1 MMKPRV
7 SIIVPIYGVERY
19 IERCAKSLFEQTYPN
34 IEYVFVNDATSDKSM
49 DVLQQVIARYPVRQ
63 KEVRIITH
71 PLNKGI
77 STTRNTGLM
86 AVKGDYI
93 LYVDSDDYLALN
105 AIEQLV
111 NKVVES
117 NADLVLF
124 DTNIVTAKS
133 VQRVRVC
140 FKDKEQ
146 YIKDLLQHVAI
157 CAHWNKFYDAK
168 FYHRTG
174 ILADESIRLADDYA
188 VTPRLIHE
196 AQTIAVLHEPLYFYE
211 TRNQSSYVHNLKRAA
226 IESQYRADKIL
237 TEWFSHVQDAEQYR
251 DVIEVLYIR
260 SMVSLIKNSDLDGW
274 KEILDVYKDELSL
287 SGKQMTFV
295 NRIIF
300 YLAKYR
306 RLLLLRFF
314 MGFYH
319 CVMRD
324 RK

>member
-1 MMKPRV
+1 MTKKV

-34 IEYVFVNDATSDKSM
+34 IEYVFVNDATPDKSM
-49 DVLQQVIARYPVRQ
+49 DVLRQVIARYPVRQ
-63 KEVRIITH
+63 KDVRIITH
-71 PLNKGI
+71 SQNKGL
-77 STTRNTGLM
+77 SAARNTGLNNSTGEF
-86 AVKGDYI
+86 VWH
-93 LYVDSDDYLALN
+93 VDSDDYIALN
-105 AIEQLV
+105 AVEQLV
-111 NKVVES
+111 E
-117 NADLVLF
+117 
-124 DTNIVTAKS
+124 TAKKQKAEI
-133 VQRVRVC
+133 VVFDVNVVT
-140 FKDKEQ
+140 DKGIKIEEVHYTNKID
-146 YIKDLLQHVAI
+146 YISRLLQHTEK
-157 CAHWNKFYDAK
+157 CAHWNKFYRRSLLDS
-168 FYHRTG
+168 TG
-174 ILADESIRLADDYA
+174 ICCDENIRLAEDYA

-196 AQTIAVLHEPLYFYE
+196 AQTIAELHEPLYFYE

-251 DVIEVLYIR
+251 DVIEVLSAR